1 MGAAIRQLA
10 DHSPHLP
17 LFFKM
22 SSNFFQEGRPCRIFG
37 GARLRRQKIIRFL
50 PAKTHFFIVY
60 FLFFFSFPPFFEEE
74 RLAKET
80 YDQIH
85 CLLQKITRG

>member
-1 MGAAIRQLA
+1 LGAASA
-10 DHSPHLP
+10 ATHSPHLQFR
-17 LFFKM
+17 LKKG
-22 SSNFFQEGRPCRIFG
+22 SNFFQEGRPSRIFG

-60 FLFFFSFPPFFEEE
+60 FLFFFSFPPFFEKE

-80 YDQIH
+80 YD
-85 CLLQKITRG
+85 